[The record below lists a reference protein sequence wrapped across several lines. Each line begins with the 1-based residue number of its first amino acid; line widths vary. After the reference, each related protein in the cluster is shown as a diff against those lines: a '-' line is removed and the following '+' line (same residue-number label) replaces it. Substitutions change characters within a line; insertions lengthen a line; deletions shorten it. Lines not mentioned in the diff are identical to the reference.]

1 MTIIENPILATDNC
15 RYCLMCRHVCP
26 VGHVTRLETLTPHG
40 WGLLIASQR
49 RGLLTWNDSSVD
61 KLYSCADCGLCRSH
75 CVTDQPLP
83 DAIAAARAEVAAQG
97 LAPASLYPINEALL
111 AWGNP
116 YQPAEPQGPGGQ
128 GEVALFVGDEAHYL
142 WPGALEAALT
152 LLKAVG
158 VEPVLIGA
166 GRSNGY
172 LASSLG
178 FPGTARRLAE
188 ANLADLQATNASTL
202 LVLSPGDLFAFRQL
216 YDERLG
222 LTWPAGVELQ
232 EVTVLLAER
241 LAAGELRFVRKE
253 PGGTE
258 GTQRNSYTYVDPAHT
273 VRALERTEAPRSL
286 LAAVMPTPGVELFW
300 RQERTHPAG
309 STSLKFANPQL
320 ADHLAYARLG
330 DAVQAG
336 ARLLVT
342 DDPGTLHALSTH
354 APRFGVQV
362 QGLYELLAEC
372 LEGTER
378 N

>member
-26 VGHVTRLETLTPHG
+26 VGHITRLETLTPHG

-49 RGLLTWNDSSVD
+49 RGLIGWNASSVE

-97 LAPASLYPINEALL
+97 LAPASLYPLNEALL
-111 AWGNP
+111 RWGNP
-116 YQPAEPQGPGGQ
+116 FQPAAPQPPSGKGQ
-128 GEVALFVGDEAHYL
+128 VALFVGDEALYL
-142 WPGALEAALT
+142 WQDGLTAALT

-158 VEPVLIGA
+158 VEPVLIGV
-166 GRSNGY
+166 GRNNGY

-178 FPGTARRLAE
+178 FPDTARGLAE
-188 ANLADLQATNASTL
+188 ANLADLRATDASTL

-222 LTWPAGVELQ
+222 LPWPAGVRLQ
-232 EVTVLLAER
+232 EVTALLAER
-241 LAAGELRFVRKE
+241 LAAGALELE
-253 PGGTE
+253 GLGGTE
-258 GTQRNSYTYVDPAHT
+258 SNSDASQSPNYAYVDPPHT
-273 VRALERTEAPRSL
+273 VRAPERMAAPRSL
-286 LAAVMPTPGVELFW
+286 LAAVMPAPGIELFW

-320 ADHLAYARLG
+320 ADHLTYARLG
-330 DAVQAG
+330 DAVQSG
-336 ARLLVT
+336 ARLLIS
-342 DDPGTLHALSTH
+342 DDCGTLHALSVH
-354 APRFGVQV
+354 ASRFGVQV
-362 QGLYELLAEC
+362 QGLYELLAEQ
-372 LEGTER
+372 LER
-378 N
+378 

>member
-1 MTIIENPILATDNC
+1 MHIENPILATDNC

-49 RGLLTWNDSSVD
+49 RGLVAWNASSVD

-83 DAIAAARAEVAAQG
+83 DAIAAARAEVASQG
-97 LAPASLYPINEALL
+97 LAPAALYPLNEALL

-116 YQPAEPQGPGGQ
+116 YQPVEPQGPSGQ
-128 GEVALFVGDEAHYL
+128 GEVALFVGDEAAYL
-142 WPGALEAALT
+142 WPGALAAALA

-158 VEPVLIGA
+158 IEPVLLGA

-178 FPGTARRLAE
+178 FPDTARRLA
-188 ANLADLQATNASTL
+188 ADTLTDLYASQASTL

-222 LTWPAGVELQ
+222 LAWPIGVKLQ

-241 LAAGELRFVRKE
+241 LAAGELRFARKE
-253 PGGTE
+253 LRGAE
-258 GTQRNSYTYVDPAHT
+258 GTQGNAYAYIDPAHT
-273 VRALERTEAPRSL
+273 VRAPERMNAPRSL
-286 LAAVMPTPGVELFW
+286 LAAVMPAPGVELFW

-309 STSLKFANPQL
+309 STSLKFANPQM
-320 ADHLAYARLG
+320 ADHLTYARLG

-336 ARLLVT
+336 ARLLIS
-342 DDPGTLHALSTH
+342 DDPGTLHALSSH
-354 APRFGVQV
+354 APRFDVQV
-362 QGLYELLAEC
+362 QGLYELLAER
-372 LEGTER
+372 LEGTQR